1 MDQLQKCDAN
11 YVPLTPVTF
20 LKRAS
25 AVYANRTSVI
35 YEGTRFTWRQTYE
48 RCCRLADSLR
58 SLNVGK
64 NDVVSSSIFVLGF
77 SFDFLTYRI
86 IIFNVFFVL
95 CFAYVRRCPCWLQ
108 IFQQY
113 TRCISLCLWLEQFS
127 ILSTQG

>member
-86 IIFNVFFVL
+86 IIFNVFFCSLFCL
-95 CFAYVRRCPCWLQ
+95 C
-108 IFQQY
+108 
-113 TRCISLCLWLEQFS
+113 T
-127 ILSTQG
+127 